1 MFMTLYLCQVCKKH
15 FAIEGADYHT
25 TNYCPGCPFCESSDD
40 VLEKSIGTLA
50 VLHELHQ
57 DEVE

>member
-1 MFMTLYLCQVCKKH
+1 MFMTVYLCQVCHKH

-25 TNYCPGCPFCESSDD
+25 ISWCPACPFCQSSDD

-50 VLHELHQ
+50 ELHELHT
-57 DEVE
+57 EESE